1 MKKIEQLSFSF
12 GNISNINEVVE
23 TGVDDLSSEISKLE
37 NAIYDLEN
45 KFSSINIENIRNY
58 TLIKFRLKFLISRL
72 RDLHK
77 FILLP

>member
-12 GNISNINEVVE
+12 GNVSNINEVVE
-23 TGVDDLSSEISKLE
+23 TGIDDLSSEISKLE

>member
-12 GNISNINEVVE
+12 GNVSNINEVVE